1 MDTKKL
7 RQKILDLAIRGKLV
21 PQDPNDEP
29 ASILLERIRAEK
41 ERLIAEGKIKRP
53 KKSKTTSSESHYQN
67 LPEGWVSTNLNDIAW
82 FGGGKTPAT
91 DNDLFWENGSINWI
105 TSKDMKEPII
115 YKSKIQLSLL
125 GASQNTLYPA
135 GTLVMVTRSGILRR
149 TLPLASLGHES
160 TVNQDIKAIC
170 TPYYEITEYLY
181 WYFTALETDILEQ
194 YQKDGTTVESIDF
207 EKFQEIEIILPPF
220 NELKRIIGQLISLLH
235 LIDLITTNSDEI
247 VETIEKTKS
256 KILELAMEGKLVPQD
271 PADESAAEMLK
282 RINPKANIITDNPH
296 YPNKTYP
303 HSWCLAS
310 IEDINSYKSETI
322 NPSNYPNSIFDVYSV
337 PTYSTG
343 KPEKLTGKD
352 IRSTKQ
358 SVRKGDILLCKIN
371 PHLKRV
377 WLIEESYEIPQIA
390 SSEWI
395 VIRSNDLY
403 MPFLKF
409 YLESPEFRKLLCSQV
424 SGVGGSLT
432 RAQPATVKK
441 YHVPIPPY
449 REQQSIVKM
458 IDEIFSILDN
468 IRDSLQN

>member
-1 MDTKKL
+1 M
-7 RQKILDLAIRGKLV
+7 
-21 PQDPNDEP
+21 
-29 ASILLERIRAEK
+29 
-41 ERLIAEGKIKRP
+41 
-53 KKSKTTSSESHYQN
+53 SHYQN
-67 LPEGWVSTNLNDIAW
+67 FEPPFEIPNSWEWVKLGEIGLWQSGATPSKSNPNYYGTGYPWLNTGDLNDRYISSIPKEITQLALRETSVKLNPVGSVLIAMYGATIGKLGILNIDATTNQACCACYKYW
-82 FGGGKTPAT
+82 INQKYLFFFLLAWRPQFILMGGGGAQPNISKEKIEATHIPCPPA
-91 DNDLFWENGSINWI
+91 NEQLRIVRQIEFLFELLDQLDINR
-105 TSKDMKEPII
+105 KD
-115 YKSKIQLSLL
+115 
-125 GASQNTLYPA
+125 
-135 GTLVMVTRSGILRR
+135 
-149 TLPLASLGHES
+149 
-160 TVNQDIKAIC
+160 
-170 TPYYEITEYLY
+170 
-181 WYFTALETDILEQ
+181 
-194 YQKDGTTVESIDF
+194 VE
-207 EKFQEIEIILPPF
+207 K
-220 NELKRIIGQLISLLH
+220 
-235 LIDLITTNSDEI
+235 
-247 VETIEKTKS
+247 TIENTKS
-256 KILELAMEGKLVPQD
+256 KILELAMQGKLVPQN
-271 PADESAAEMLK
+271 PADEPAAEMLK

-371 PHLKRV
+371 PHLNRV